1 MYAPADYNVFGMAGC
16 WGWSHDG
23 VPIQDLEVADYRDV
37 VIGFDA
43 DAQTNPDVYNA
54 GVRLIEALKM
64 NGAVSIKWVRLP
76 AGKNAGLDD
85 VLAAQSPERRAAVLA
100 RLIGDAKDK
109 IADYKPRAKTKVKI
123 RTGPGAK
130 CFDADGNFL
139 AETATKAVLEHSPAA
154 LSAEGKVAVYGDG
167 AYRIDGQA
175 FIGTVCWLLGEEYRP
190 FYRKTVEEFAVSIL
204 RETGMYLPERADAP
218 LVNLR
223 NGMLDLRTGELLA
236 HDPKYLSGVQ
246 LPIDYDPAATCP
258 TYDRWIKEVCPD
270 QVDDL
275 EETCSQMI
283 DPSRCPT
290 KAVFHYGP
298 SRSGKSTHLR
308 LLEAI
313 AGSSHRSAV
322 SLHLLS
328 TDRFAAA
335 NVYGSIL
342 NAAADLSSA
351 HVEDLSIFK
360 MLTGADSI
368 PANRKYGGQFTF
380 RNRALF
386 AFSANELPTVSENS
400 RAYSERI
407 KPFRF
412 DQSFAGREDPAI
424 EDRMMNELPG
434 IFNRLVAAWKSR
446 RERGSFRDTAP
457 AVRADFEAKSD
468 RVRLWLSERGL
479 ITTLP
484 DGNAPSPGQMLPTD
498 RVTKPRL
505 LAQMFNT
512 WAQEQGGSRMGERK
526 IIDRLTSIDG
536 VVRVQDPRRV
546 RGLNIRA
553 WPVGT
558 EIPDEAA
565 ADKEKSPETAPS
577 APDASVDQVPGS
589 FCDSSRSLPFRGP
602 HDL

>member
-1 MYAPADYNVFGMAGC
+1 
-16 WGWSHDG
+16 
-23 VPIQDLEVADYRDV
+23 
-37 VIGFDA
+37 
-43 DAQTNPDVYNA
+43 
-54 GVRLIEALKM
+54 
-64 NGAVSIKWVRLP
+64 
-76 AGKNAGLDD
+76 
-85 VLAAQSPERRAAVLA
+85 
-100 RLIGDAKDK
+100 
-109 IADYKPRAKTKVKI
+109 
-123 RTGPGAK
+123 
-130 CFDADGNFL
+130 
-139 AETATKAVLEHSPAA
+139 
-154 LSAEGKVAVYGDG
+154 
-167 AYRIDGQA
+167 
-175 FIGTVCWLLGEEYRP
+175 
-190 FYRKTVEEFAVSIL
+190 
-204 RETGMYLPERADAP
+204 
-218 LVNLR
+218 
-223 NGMLDLRTGELLA
+223 MLDLRTGELLP
-236 HDPKYLSGVQ
+236 HEPKYLSGVQ

-270 QVDDL
+270 QVEDL

-313 AGSSHRSAV
+313 AGIHRSAV
-322 SLHLLS
+322 TLHQLFD
-328 TDRFAAA
+328 DRFAAA
-335 NVYGSIL
+335 NVYGSVL

-351 HVEDLSIFK
+351 HVEDLSKFK
-360 MLTGADSI
+360 TLTGDDSVH
-368 PANRKYGGQFTF
+368 ANRKYGGQFTF
-380 RNRALF
+380 RNQALF

-446 RERGSFRDTAP
+446 HERGGFRDTAP

-484 DGNAPSPGQMLPTD
+484 DGNAPAPGQTLPTD
-498 RVTKPRL
+498 RITKPRL

-512 WAQEQGGSRMGERK
+512 WAQEQGGSKMGERK
-526 IIDRLTSIDG
+526 IIERLTSIDG
-536 VVRVQDPRRV
+536 VVRVQGPNNV

-553 WPVGT
+553 WPVGLDR
-558 EIPDEAA
+558 IPDDAGSRRSRTR
-565 ADKEKSPETAPS
+565 DTPS
-577 APDASVDQVPGS
+577 RRAKNRIKWVGWG
-589 FCDSSRSLPFRGP
+589 RK
-602 HDL
+602 